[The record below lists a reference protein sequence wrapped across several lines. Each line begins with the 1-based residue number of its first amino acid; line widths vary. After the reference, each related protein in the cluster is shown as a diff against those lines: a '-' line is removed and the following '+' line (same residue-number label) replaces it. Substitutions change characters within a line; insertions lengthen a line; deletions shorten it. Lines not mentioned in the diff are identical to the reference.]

1 MTGIAARLLRCFA
14 VIRNFYSSLLDTGF
28 PSIKVKYISKSPC
41 SLVSSGL
48 LGKLYD
54 YPAEQEREGWEF

>member
-1 MTGIAARLLRCFA
+1 MTGIAACPLQCFA
-14 VIRNFYSSLLDTGF
+14 VIRDFYSSLLDTRF

-41 SLVSSGL
+41 SVVSSGL

-54 YPAEQEREGWEF
+54 LSC

>member
-14 VIRNFYSSLLDTGF
+14 VIRNFYSSLLDTRF

-54 YPAEQEREGWEF
+54 LSC